1 MCGITGVAY
10 RDRERPID
18 AALLARM
25 TAILRHRGP
34 DSEGFHRAPGIGL
47 GVRRLSIVDLSTGD
61 QPIANE
67 DGSIIVVCNGEI
79 YNHVELRE
87 TLVARGHRF
96 RTASDV
102 EAIVHLY
109 EDHGADF
116 VLHLRGMFGLAL
128 WDAPRRRLILARDPL
143 GIKPL
148 HYAITADGLYFGS
161 EQKAILASGA
171 VSPDLD
177 LRSLRQVFEYG
188 HALAPRTLVE
198 GIRRLG
204 PGCRL
209 TWLDGSERIE
219 AYWEPSFPMQ
229 DEYDLAASEAA
240 WAERLR
246 ERLTESVRLHLR
258 SDVPVGAWLSGGID
272 SSSVAAL
279 MSRALP
285 GPIPSFTLRF
295 DDPDFDELH
304 ERRAL
309 DDFPAYRLEGHR
321 PVCRPA
327 DLEKLPSAI
336 WHAEDLLAGGVVVGQ
351 LVVAASTAKR
361 VKVVLTGE
369 GADEVLGGYSW
380 YPTLRVLD
388 PLFRL
393 PASIRRSLG
402 RVPPIRRRW
411 PGAAGLLRGSR
422 EMTFQRYL
430 RSISHLPGAGHA
442 ETLFSPQI
450 REASR
455 AGTEEHE
462 GPREPPGFRAWHPF
476 AQLQYFDLKHRLPD
490 AVVLGLDRA
499 SMAHSVEARVPFLDP
514 AVVELC
520 ARIPPR
526 VKMKWLRE
534 KDVLRR
540 AMSALLP
547 EEIVRRRKHPMR
559 VPIEDWLRG
568 SLPDFAAELVS
579 ESSLRDTGYF
589 DPSAVAD
596 MLRRHRDGEPR
607 LGHTLSAVI
616 GAQLWDRIFRRQPTG
631 SGVAP

>member
-1 MCGITGVAY
+1 
-10 RDRERPID
+10 
-18 AALLARM
+18 
-25 TAILRHRGP
+25 
-34 DSEGFHRAPGIGL
+34 
-47 GVRRLSIVDLSTGD
+47 
-61 QPIANE
+61 
-67 DGSIIVVCNGEI
+67 
-79 YNHVELRE
+79 
-87 TLVARGHRF
+87 
-96 RTASDV
+96 
-102 EAIVHLY
+102 
-109 EDHGADF
+109 
-116 VLHLRGMFGLAL
+116 MFGLAL

-171 VSPDLD
+171 VPPELSP
-177 LRSLRQVFEYG
+177 RSLRQIFECG
-188 HALAPRTLVE
+188 HIVAPRTLVQ

-209 TWLDGSERIE
+209 TWFDGSAGIE
-219 AYWEPSFPMQ
+219 AYWDPSFPAQ
-229 DEYDLAASEAA
+229 REYDLAASEET

-246 ERLTESVRLHLR
+246 ESLTESVRLHLR
-258 SDVPVGAWLSGGID
+258 SDVPVGTWLSGGID

-279 MSRALP
+279 MSRDLP

-295 DDPDFDELH
+295 DDAGFDELH
-304 ERRAL
+304 GRRAL

-321 PVCRPA
+321 AMCGAA
-327 DLEKLPSAI
+327 DLGKLPEAI
-336 WHAEDLLAGGVVVGQ
+336 WHAEDLIAGGIVVGQ
-351 LVVAASTAKR
+351 LVIAASTAQR

-369 GADEVLGGYSW
+369 GADELLGGYSW

-388 PLFRL
+388 PLFSL
-393 PASIRRSLG
+393 PAAIRRALG
-402 RVPPIRRRW
+402 GVPAIRRRW
-411 PGAAGLLRGSR
+411 PGAAGVLRESR
-422 EMTFQRYL
+422 EMTFRRYL
-430 RSISHLPGAGHA
+430 HSISHLPSAGHA
-442 ETLFSPQI
+442 EALLSPEI

-455 AGTEEHE
+455 ASADEHE
-462 GPREPPGFRAWHPF
+462 GPREPPGFRTWHPF

-526 VKMKWLRE
+526 IKMKWLRE

-559 VPIEDWLRG
+559 VPIDDWLRG
-568 SLPDFAAELVS
+568 ALPDFAAEILS
-579 ESSLRDTGYF
+579 ERSLRDTGYF
-589 DPSAVAD
+589 DPPAVAEL
-596 MLRRHRDGEPR
+596 LRRHRSGEPK
-607 LGHTLSAVI
+607 LGHPLSAVL
-616 GAQLWDRIFRRQPTG
+616 GAQLWHRIFHCG
-631 SGVAP
+631 SLGRGVAP